1 MKDILQAD
9 LKDLANKIIN
19 DNQDSSASSLQKK
32 ARELY
37 EKLTVL
43 AFTEENLSSISAE
56 ISSEEKKE
64 AKVLAEEEHSIAQ
77 QPVQVKADFKPTP
90 QPVEKKAEAVE
101 KKAEE
106 KDEYLPDG
114 TEYNDS
120 DALTEPNTE
129 MIKDIVA
136 QMPPETQKMDNLIN
150 NIMSRNG
157 ATPKPKAP
165 ERKNDYPEIGVDYDN
180 LPDFEPVKK
189 ADQDQRPRSLND
201 RLKNG
206 INIGLNERLAFIRH
220 LFDGKAADYNRV
232 ISQLNTFDSI
242 GEAKKFIQLVV
253 KPDYKNWAG
262 KEEYEQRF
270 MEVVENKFKH

>member
-1 MKDILQAD
+1 MKDKLQAD

-19 DNQDSSASSLQKK
+19 DNQDSSATFLQQK

-43 AFTEENLSSISAE
+43 AFTEENLSTFSVG

-64 AKVLAEEEHSIAQ
+64 TKEVFSEEKQPLAQAQVSTEAEVKPAPKLVENEAEEED
-77 QPVQVKADFKPTP
+77 QV
-90 QPVEKKAEAVE
+90 
-101 KKAEE
+101 EE
-106 KDEYLPDG
+106 KDDYLPDG
-114 TEYNDS
+114 MQYNDS
-120 DALTEPNTE
+120 DAITEPNTE

-136 QMPPETQKMDNLIN
+136 QMPPETQKMDSLIN
-150 NIMSRNG
+150 NIISRNG
-157 ATPKPKAP
+157 EAGKPKAP
-165 ERKNDYPEIGVDYDN
+165 ERNNDYPEIGVDYDN
-180 LPDFEPVKK
+180 LPDFEPIKK
-189 ADQDQRPRSLND
+189 ADNDQRPRSLND

-220 LFDGKAADYNRV
+220 LFEGKAADYNRV

-242 GEAKKFIQLVV
+242 AEARKFIQLVV

-270 MEVVENKFKH
+270 MDVVENKFKH